1 MEGDRGEGPAV
12 CATARQARPVPRRGS
27 REWGTDGL
35 QSRHW
40 RDRPSLSPGQVIPVG
55 RQRLHPG
62 VGSSLLQ
69 TDRPGGARQ
78 GALTGN
84 VTHRGLC
91 RLPGTPG
98 TPGAFPGAAGPSP
111 GQTPETGAEVRAPPP
126 GAVTCIG
133 FETPPFQQ
141 EANYS
146 SRVNAWS
153 PGPAVCHLLKI
164 GCLVFS
170 PPQVQL
176 SLGKYCRF
184 RHRCQGEAAD
194 DPPLKKQDRT
204 QDRPCPWPTLPLC
217 ARTPQTVTC

>member
-1 MEGDRGEGPAV
+1 MGRAPQSVPQLAN
-12 CATARQARPVPRRGS
+12 PVPS
-27 REWGTDGL
+27 P
-35 QSRHW
+35 
-40 RDRPSLSPGQVIPVG
+40 DRAAVSGGQMSCKADAGVTGPLYPPGQVIPVG

-98 TPGAFPGAAGPSP
+98 NPGAFPGAAGPSP
-111 GQTPETGAEVRAPPP
+111 GQTPETGAEVRGPP

-176 SLGKYCRF
+176 SLGKHCRF
-184 RHRCQGEAAD
+184 QHRCQREVAD
-194 DPPLKKQDRT
+194 DSPLKKQDRT
-204 QDRPCPWPTLPLC
+204 KDRPCPWPTLPLC
-217 ARTPQTVTC
+217 ARTPQTITC